1 VAKDILSMFSV
12 GALGCAMSNI
22 VLWDKAIANNKTV
35 TICED
40 DAVFNDH
47 FEERA
52 EDLLKGLLKD

>member
-1 VAKDILSMFSV
+1 
-12 GALGCAMSNI
+12 MSNI
-22 VLWDKAIANNKTV
+22 ALWDKAIVNNKMV

-40 DAVFNDH
+40 DAIFNDH